1 MAVVIGEFQAVA
13 EPPPAPAAAAGDA
26 PAEGGEGR
34 PEHLAAPVLREAQR
48 RLHEQAL
55 RVMAH

>member
-13 EPPPAPAAAAGDA
+13 EPPPAQAPAAGEAA
-26 PAEGGEGR
+26 AEGAEGR
-34 PEHLAAPVLREAQR
+34 PEHLATAVLREAQR